1 MKATR
6 SSSDQVSSADGVAA
20 DELRQFIER
29 IERLEEEKAGIQG
42 DIKEVF
48 AELKGRG
55 FDAKAVRTII
65 RIRKQD
71 HTERQEQEAI
81 LELYMQALGM
91 LADTPLGRAAVSRDL
106 GNRSSGERALRA
118 QVGERIQQALG
129 GLEGVTVTICRDASP
144 VLRRAAK
151 SMREAGAQVD
161 LEDAIAAS
169 R

>member
-6 SSSDQVSSADGVAA
+6 SSPDQVSAADGVAA

-29 IERLEEEKAGIQG
+29 LERLEEEKAGILG

-48 AELKGRG
+48 AEAKGRG
-55 FDAKAVRTII
+55 FDTKAMRTIL

-71 HTERQEQEAI
+71 HSERQEQEAI

-91 LADTPLGRAAVSRDL
+91 LADTPLGRAAVSREFAESRITISGPGIKPVETTGAGLARASASL
-106 GNRSSGERALRA
+106 GVEAHAQRNRR
-118 QVGERIQQALG
+118 G
-129 GLEGVTVTICRDASP
+129 GS
-144 VLRRAAK
+144 AA
-151 SMREAGAQVD
+151 RQID

>member
-6 SSSDQVSSADGVAA
+6 SSPDQVSAADGVAA

-29 IERLEEEKAGIQG
+29 LERLEEEKAGILG

-48 AELKGRG
+48 AEAKGRG
-55 FDAKAVRTII
+55 FDTKAMRTIL

-71 HTERQEQEAI
+71 HSERQEQEAI

-91 LADTPLGRAAVSRDL
+91 LADTPLGRAAVSREFAESRITISGPGMEPVETTGAGLARASASL
-106 GNRSSGERALRA
+106 GVEAHAQRNRR
-118 QVGERIQQALG
+118 G
-129 GLEGVTVTICRDASP
+129 GS
-144 VLRRAAK
+144 AA
-151 SMREAGAQVD
+151 RQID